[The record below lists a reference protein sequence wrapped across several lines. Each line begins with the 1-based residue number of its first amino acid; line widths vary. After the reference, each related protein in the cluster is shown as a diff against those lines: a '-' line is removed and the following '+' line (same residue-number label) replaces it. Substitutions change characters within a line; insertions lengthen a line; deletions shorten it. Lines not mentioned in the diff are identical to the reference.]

1 MVVVIHEYGWGA
13 SNKSKLDAVARADRT
28 IERYIEITE
37 FYNAN
42 GTLKVGQ
49 EVELY
54 TQNRELKGVVKTIGF
69 INTIITLTGETT
81 GVKDKLKQILNNG

>member
-1 MVVVIHEYGWGA
+1 M
-13 SNKSKLDAVARADRT
+13 
-28 IERYIEITE
+28 
-37 FYNAN
+37 
-42 GTLKVGQ
+42 
-49 EVELY
+49 ELY